1 MLEIVETIANNSASI
16 GRDANSTIWTPT
28 SHEFSMKFA
37 KSRQNGEKIM
47 KKGAKKSKNPH
58 FLSDIYFNKSDSYQT
73 IEVDPMLL
81 AR

>member
-1 MLEIVETIANNSASI
+1 MWV
-16 GRDANSTIWTPT
+16 PT
-28 SHEFSMKFA
+28 SHEFLMKFA
-37 KSRQNGEKIM
+37 KSHQNGEKIM
-47 KKGAKKSKNPH
+47 KKGAKRVKIPH